1 MKNPSK
7 YLALACGLALMA
19 GAGVADAK
27 IALNKIS
34 LNKIALN
41 KIALNKI
48 ALNKIALN
56 GLNDA
61 ATAEV
66 GNPFEGLNTRAIAR

>member
-27 IALNKIS
+27 IALNKI
-34 LNKIALN
+34 
-41 KIALNKI
+41 ALNKI

-61 ATAEV
+61 ATADV